1 MAEIMRRLHTE
12 YLLKGI
18 FLGLLLFV
26 ALREPDWLAL
36 GLVALLT
43 LGGLALFLCIAGYRR
58 LREGYQVK
66 GRFLAFLL
74 FLILESPEL
83 VYAGIL
89 TGITAGALLLRKDG
103 ADTRL
108 LLSTLGGGVL
118 VGILFWLVRYVRQ
131 RWTRLGL
138 SLLLASVLVA
148 GALLWFGQLGQLSEQ
163 LGLNSPIYTPTIFGV
178 QLLLGIP
185 LFYLLT
191 LAGREEES
199 EVEFGAICAALG
211 LGAAMLAQNQP
222 GIRSLAFI
230 IPFMLYIGYTTRVLP
245 RLRVFKHALR
255 GFSYSQVGRYR
266 QAILSFRRA
275 LEFDPANKLA
285 REGLW
290 SVHRAMDLSQL
301 ALDPETMGVIDLDMC
316 LDRAGSLLLQAGPSA
331 ENLAETHRLLDLVL
345 SQRPQARAA
354 VHYWRAVA
362 LTHTRQYDE
371 AAAELTKVLDS
382 GDYQPDDRPR
392 QAVLL
397 SAWQLAIRLHP
408 ELARRVGTPQLAIP
422 GRRLEAIA
430 AVERHLAAKPED
442 AEVWAFKRLLYQ
454 DLTEADY
461 ETAVAPAGAAADFDH
476 EYVHQLGLA
485 LINDLANWRRACEY
499 LRIAARGLTGKGP
512 SIFTQIAQAHQREGQ
527 TEGVWHNYEL
537 AKRAGRA
544 VGPKNLS
551 AEDRQAYFTAVK
563 LMADGALAHNAID
576 LAIENYQLYTEFER
590 SGLETLRTLAD
601 LHERKGDALAALRI
615 TEQALVYSPKDKDL
629 LERKDR
635 YYYSVMPHDLQSCSE
650 AVRRGLDVAYC
661 LKKARLLLDAKNW
674 DLDTLDWA
682 QHLAELA
689 RVLQPESLSAKA
701 LVARAR
707 LRRGEKEE
715 AMALLEEVRSPKPER
730 FASGEDEDAWYL
742 ANKMLGDMYLNE
754 LHKPDLAVACLKEFR
769 KSSKSGADTLY
780 KLGQAYEQLGD
791 RARAAKFYKHVV
803 SYDNHPLAPDAHDA
817 LHRLQ
822 AN

>member
-1 MAEIMRRLHTE
+1 MRWPHAESI
-12 YLLKGI
+12 LKGI

-26 ALREPDWLAL
+26 ALREPDWPAVGRVTLA
-36 GLVALLT
+36 T
-43 LGGLALFLCIAGYRR
+43 LGGLALFLCIAAYRK
-58 LREGYQVK
+58 LREGYRVR
-66 GRFLAFLL
+66 GRFFAFLL

-89 TGITAGALLLRKDG
+89 AGIAAGALLLRKDE

-108 LLSTLGGGVL
+108 LLSAFGGGALLGV
-118 VGILFWLVRYVRQ
+118 LFWLLRYLRH
-131 RWTRLGL
+131 RWARLGL
-138 SLLLASVLVA
+138 SLMLAIGLVV
-148 GALLWFGQLGQLSEQ
+148 GALLWFGELGRWSEQ
-163 LGLNSPIYTPTIFGV
+163 LNLRSPIHNPIIFGV

-191 LAGREEES
+191 LAAREEEI
-199 EVEFGAICAALG
+199 EVEFAAICAALG
-211 LGAAMLAQNQP
+211 LAAAMLTLNQP
-222 GIRSLAFI
+222 PAQLLVFA
-230 IPFMLYIGYTTRVLP
+230 IPVMVYFWYTTLVLP

-255 GFSYSQVGRYR
+255 GFSYGQIGRYR

-301 ALDPETMGVIDLDMC
+301 ALDPETLAVVDLDMC
-316 LDRAGSLLLQAGPSA
+316 LERAGSLLLQAKPSSESLQEA
-331 ENLAETHRLLDLVL
+331 HRLLDLVF

-362 LTHTRQYDE
+362 LTHVRHYDE
-371 AAAELTKVLDS
+371 AAAELLTVLDS
-382 GDYQPDDRPR
+382 GEYQPEDPQRR
-392 QAVLL
+392 AVLL
-397 SAWQLAIRLHP
+397 PAWQLAVRLHP
-408 ELARRVGTPQLAIP
+408 ELTRRVGTPQLGIP

-430 AVERHLAAKPED
+430 AVERHLTANPED
-442 AEVWAFKRLLYQ
+442 GDAWAFKRLLYQ

-461 ETAVAPAGAAADFDH
+461 VAAVGPTGAAADFDH
-476 EYVHQLGLA
+476 GYAHQLGLA
-485 LINDLANWRRACEY
+485 LITDSAKWQRACEY
-499 LRIAARGLTGKGP
+499 LRLAARGLPEKGP

-527 TEGVWHNYEL
+527 TDQVWHNYEL
-537 AKRAGRA
+537 AKHAGRA
-544 VGPKNLS
+544 VGSKNLS
-551 AEDRQAYFTAVK
+551 TEERQAYFAALK

-576 LAIENYQLYTEFER
+576 LAIENFQLYTESER

-615 TEQALVYSPKDKDL
+615 TEQALVYNPKDKDL
-629 LERKDR
+629 LQRKDR
-635 YYYSVMPHDLQSCSE
+635 YYYSVMPDTLQTCSE
-650 AVRRGLDVAYC
+650 AVRGGLDLAYC
-661 LKKARLLLDAKNW
+661 LKKAKRLLDAKNW

-689 RVLQPESLSAKA
+689 RVIQPESLGAKV

-715 AMALLEEVRSPKPER
+715 AVALLEEVRSLKPEQ

-742 ANKMLGDMYLNE
+742 ANKLLGEAYLYE
-754 LHKPDLAVACLKEFR
+754 LNKPDLAVECLKEFR
-769 KSSKSGADTLY
+769 HSSKSGAETLY

-791 RARAAKFYKHVV
+791 RTRAVKFYKHVV
-803 SYDNHPLAPDAHDA
+803 SYDSHPLAPDAYDA

-822 AN
+822 AK